1 MAFSMASITGLF
13 KRSKKARDPFG
24 DDEDFDEDFID
35 EDSFDDEDSEGRG
48 LGPKIALGVSV
59 GLSLLLVTFIGT
71 VILTAD
77 ETAGPVAGSM
87 PTEITQVVDENGNV
101 IQDLTANQGETSA
114 EAATGAEGA
123 ATSGPIALPPIGDT
137 SATVIDD
144 TTAESDRSADRRPWL
159 TGDTTA
165 TSEGGRASSMDDLL
179 RQSRESQPPPS
190 APTTAPVPAPLG
202 GIAMPA
208 PVTPNAAATATMA
221 TALPQAGESAEGVA
235 PEPDASAEMETA
247 ALPPAPTELVP
258 GAAGRFASTDALQQQ
273 PREPGAGP
281 RLVEPET
288 PPTDSRVISA
298 APPRFATLPAAQA
311 IVQDDT
317 ARARVAIIVEGL
329 GLNQAAT
336 EAAIDSLPPSV
347 TLAFSPYARDLP
359 DWLERAREA
368 GHEVLIE
375 VPMESK
381 RFPADDPGPFG
392 LLTSLDALQNVER
405 LTAILATAEGAPGIL
420 DTTGSRFRESSEHI
434 SLVMNN
440 LDARGMFYVQGRPGL
455 RVGTDKV
462 PTATADIVIDERD
475 FRASIDARLDYIEE
489 LARYQGSSVAIASPK
504 PATYERI
511 ALWLDDVTR
520 RGVAVAPVSQVLI
533 Q

>member
-1 MAFSMASITGLF
+1 M
-13 KRSKKARDPFG
+13 
-24 DDEDFDEDFID
+24 
-35 EDSFDDEDSEGRG
+35 
-48 LGPKIALGVSV
+48 
-59 GLSLLLVTFIGT
+59 
-71 VILTAD
+71 
-77 ETAGPVAGSM
+77 
-87 PTEITQVVDENGNV
+87 N
-101 IQDLTANQGETSA
+101 
-114 EAATGAEGA
+114 
-123 ATSGPIALPPIGDT
+123 
-137 SATVIDD
+137 
-144 TTAESDRSADRRPWL
+144 
-159 TGDTTA
+159 
-165 TSEGGRASSMDDLL
+165 DLL
-179 RQSRESQPPPS
+179 RQSRESQPLPS
-190 APTTAPVPAPLG
+190 ATATAPAPTPLG

-208 PVTPNAAATATMA
+208 PVSPNAAATATMGTAMPLAVDESEDGA
-221 TALPQAGESAEGVA
+221 TQDLE
-235 PEPDASAEMETA
+235 ASDEMQTA

-258 GAAGRFASTDALQQQ
+258 GAASRFASTDALQQQQ

-281 RLVEPET
+281 RLVEPES

-298 APPRFATLPAAQA
+298 APPRFATLPPAQA
-311 IVQDDT
+311 LVQDEST
-317 ARARVAIIVEGL
+317 RVRVAIIVEGL

-359 DWLERAREA
+359 EWLERAREA

-392 LLTSLDALQNVER
+392 LLTTLDPLQNVER
-405 LTAILATAEGAPGIL
+405 LTAILGIAEGTPGIL
-420 DTTGSRFRESSEHI
+420 DVSGSRFRESSEHI
-434 SLVMNN
+434 NLVMNN

-455 RVGTDKV
+455 RVGSDKV
-462 PTATADIVIDERD
+462 PTATADIVIDERN

-489 LARYQGSSVAIASPK
+489 LAKYQGSSVAIASPQ

>member
-1 MAFSMASITGLF
+1 MAFSMASITSVF
-13 KRSKKARDPFG
+13 KRNKKARDPFDDDG
-24 DDEDFDEDFID
+24 DDDDFLDDD
-35 EDSFDDEDSEGRG
+35 AFDDDEESERRS
-48 LGPKIALGVSV
+48 LGPKIALGVSI
-59 GLSLLLVTFIGT
+59 GLSLLLVAFIGT

-77 ETAGPVAGSM
+77 ETAGPVAGTM
-87 PTEITQVVDENGNV
+87 PTEITQVVDEDGNV
-101 IQDLTANQGETSA
+101 IQDLTAQTQDSSLPDAEETG
-114 EAATGAEGA
+114 TGP
-123 ATSGPIALPPIGDT
+123 GPIALPQIGDM
-137 SATVIDD
+137 SATVVEDA
-144 TTAESDRSADRRPWL
+144 TAQSDRSADRRPWL
-159 TGDTTA
+159 SGNDSSTPP
-165 TSEGGRASSMDDLL
+165 GGRASSMDELIGQL
-179 RQSRESQPPPS
+179 RDGPPS
-190 APTTAPVPAPLG
+190 SPTTATPPPAEPTVSIPLE
-202 GIAMPA
+202 
-208 PVTPNAAATATMA
+208 NATETVAIDSTD
-221 TALPQAGESAEGVA
+221 SAV
-235 PEPDASAEMETA
+235 PEPPAEEAADEAVA
-247 ALPPAPTELVP
+247 ALPPGPTEVVP
-258 GAAGRFASTDALQQQ
+258 GAAGRFASTGSLQQQ
-273 PREPGAGP
+273 PNQPGAGP
-281 RLVEPET
+281 RLMEPET

-298 APPRFATLPAAQA
+298 APPRFATLPPAQA
-311 IVQDDT
+311 LAQDGS

-329 GLNQAAT
+329 GLNRAAT

-359 DWLERAREA
+359 VWLERAREA

-392 LLTSLDALQNVER
+392 LLTSLDPLQNVER
-405 LTAILATAEGAPGIL
+405 LTAILGIADGAPGIL
-420 DTTGSRFRESSEHI
+420 DMSGSRFRESSEHI
-434 SLVMNN
+434 NLVMNN

-455 RVGTDKV
+455 RVGNDKV